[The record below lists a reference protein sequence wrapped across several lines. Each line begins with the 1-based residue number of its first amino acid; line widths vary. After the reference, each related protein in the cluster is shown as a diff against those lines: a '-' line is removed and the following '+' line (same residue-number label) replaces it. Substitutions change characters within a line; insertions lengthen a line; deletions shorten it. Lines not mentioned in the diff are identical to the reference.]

1 MAAKVG
7 LTAERVVRA
16 AADLA
21 DEVGFERLTVSAVA
35 RGLGVKDASLYSH
48 VRGLEDLRVRV
59 ALLAA
64 GEFADRVEAAVAG
77 RAGRD
82 ALLAYADA
90 YRDFARERPGRYAAT
105 QVRVDPEQVARTGA
119 TGPGRCA
126 ETTYAVLRGYGL
138 TEPAAT
144 DAVRLLRATFHGFA
158 QLEAAGGFAAA
169 RGVPESWGRIVEA
182 LHVALAGWP
191 GE

>member
-16 AADLA
+16 AAELA

-48 VRGLEDLRVRV
+48 VRSAEDLRIRV

-64 GEFADRVEAAVAG
+64 DEFADRVGEAVGG

-82 ALLAYADA
+82 ALAAYADA
-90 YRDFARERPGRYAAT
+90 YRAFARERPGRYAAT
-105 QVRVDPEQVARTGA
+105 QLPLSPERAAELGA
-119 TGPGRCA
+119 TGPARCA
-126 ETTYAVLRGYGL
+126 ATTYAVLRGYGL
-138 TEPAAT
+138 TEPSAT

-169 RGVPESWGRIVEA
+169 RDVDASWARVVAA
-182 LHVALAGWP
+182 LHVALEGWP
-191 GE
+191 GD

>member
-1 MAAKVG
+1 VAAKVG

-16 AADLA
+16 AAELA
-21 DEVGFERLTVSAVA
+21 DEVGFERLTVSGVA
-35 RGLGVKDASLYSH
+35 RVLGVKDASLYSH
-48 VRGLEDLRVRV
+48 VRSLADLRVRV

-64 GEFADRVEAAVAG
+64 GEFADRVGAAVEG

-82 ALLAYADA
+82 ALTAYAGA

-105 QVRVDPEQVARTGA
+105 QVRVPPERAAAAGV

-138 TEPAAT
+138 TEPSAT

-169 RGVPESWGRIVEA
+169 RDVEASWTRIVAA
-182 LHVALAGWP
+182 LHVALEGWP
-191 GE
+191 GD